1 MYKLQNDYST
11 HNDIYLDT
19 NCLVNIM
26 ILNLFVVC
34 NQETCNIND
43 FLNKLIT
50 CERVLYLP
58 SDLQQQQHQ
67 QEADEDDEDDGSEPV
82 HNQHQR
88 HQPVFNTES
97 VRSFPAAAAAP
108 NSLGRTSKAAVSY
121 PNIR

>member
-1 MYKLQNDYST
+1 
-11 HNDIYLDT
+11 
-19 NCLVNIM
+19 M
-26 ILNLFVVC
+26 ILNLFVVYD
-34 NQETCNIND
+34 QETCTIHD

-97 VRSFPAAAAAP
+97 VRSFPAAAAP

-121 PNIR
+121 GSVTLTLGKVQRKCNSAERA